1 MVMQILTNISRKP
14 STMLMLAVAAVTAI
28 GLQGCA
34 PGGREDAAAEAVAVE
49 IVLATTGSLEQTI
62 RLSGDI
68 LAGRSVRL
76 FSQIPDRLTEV
87 VVDVGDP
94 VRKGQILARIRDEG
108 VRAGVDQIEANL
120 RAAQVTLANLRD
132 EYVRTQR
139 LFEAGAVSS
148 QTLEGLKTQLEA
160 TEAQEEQLQAALS
173 AARASF
179 QNAAI
184 AAPFDGVIAERYLEA
199 GDLAG
204 PGFPVFRIV
213 NMNTV
218 RVATEISQERLG
230 QVQIGMPGRVTVSSY
245 PGEIFVGEVINI
257 APVLDP
263 MTRMTKIE
271 VGLDNRDGRLKAGM
285 FAEVHLVAASVEEG
299 VLIPIDAL
307 LEEFRYITNAP
318 PLSSGAVEADASLA
332 EAEVYVAESNTAQLR
347 KVRIGVVG
355 EEMVQIVQ
363 GLEAGEAVIT
373 VGKYK
378 LSDGAAIRFRYSE
391 REEEKGGER

>member
-1 MVMQILTNISRKP
+1 MQKLTNLLEKP
-14 STMLMLAVAAVTAI
+14 TAALVLVAAITMMMD
-28 GLQGCA
+28 LQSCA
-34 PGGREDAAAEAVAVE
+34 PGGREDMAREAVAVE

-120 RAAQVTLANLRD
+120 RAARVTLANLRD
-132 EYVRTQR
+132 EYTRTQR

-173 AARASF
+173 AARASL
-179 QNAAI
+179 QNASI
-184 AAPFDGVIAERYLEA
+184 VAPFDGVIAERYLEA

-218 RVATEISQERLG
+218 RMATEISQERLG

-245 PGEIFVGEVINI
+245 PGEIFEGEVINI

-318 PLSSGAVEADASLA
+318 LLSPGAVEADASLA
-332 EAEVYVAESNTAQLR
+332 EAEVYVAESDTARTR
-347 KVRIGVVG
+347 KVRIGIVG

-378 LSDGAAIRFRYSE
+378 LSDGAAIHIRTSD